1 MRPSRITS
9 YRSFGGNCEAPSKI
23 QVLPRF
29 LSRLKS
35 QVSSRHFYEG
45 QCKAPDVVA
54 REINHVEGLG
64 ASPARKAHYPPLVRK
79 LPNLPPRV
87 GGASFALG
95 MMLSHPAKSCD
106 TTVLSCLSFQSHA
119 FFTVSQ
125 ALPLYDRLS
134 ARVLLEPIESDISV
148 FIPCRK
154 ISSVH
159 SNNPSAD
166 SSESKHLSDKLDS
179 NMIYFNFPPP

>member
-64 ASPARKAHYPPLVRK
+64 ASPARKAHYPPLVRR

-95 MMLSHPAKSCD
+95 MMPSHLAKSCD
-106 TTVLSCLSFQSHA
+106 TTVLSCFSSRQHNFQRRQRQRNLSF
-119 FFTVSQ
+119 
-125 ALPLYDRLS
+125 R
-134 ARVLLEPIESDISV
+134 RVLYADQILKLHQTFCHIINIMRSK
-148 FIPCRK
+148 FACLCRR
-154 ISSVH
+154 
-159 SNNPSAD
+159 D
-166 SSESKHLSDKLDS
+166 LR
-179 NMIYFNFPPP
+179 